1 MYSTDNVFL
10 NNSGL
15 ILTVCFDLA
24 KSIYVNTKKNFIFYT
39 EKSPMSTC
47 SWDKM
52 ISE

>member
-24 KSIYVNTKKNFIFYT
+24 KSIYVNTKKNCLYFIQKKVPCLLVV
-39 EKSPMSTC
+39 E
-47 SWDKM
+47 
-52 ISE
+52 IR